1 MLDETRSLE
10 THAPAAADG
19 LVWHAYG
26 RGRQGHAHEQHKSQP
41 KLESS
46 HTPVLPQAA
55 PGPDNAND
63 TPPGHAVAKVLQ
75 KITKW
80 KDYTNY
86 GQPLGNSRVIP
97 MKTPLPLDLQ
107 RQHFPTPPSSSAV
120 LHKEAESEARVHTIG
135 KFVKE
140 QADLGRNV
148 GLVVDLS
155 NHSCLYEE
163 DLNRDCPLVKY
174 EHFFFVA
181 KEIPSRAICQRVNRC
196 ITAFVSANPQDY
208 VAIHCSYGWNRTGF
222 VCATYLAEELHYG
235 AAQALAAFA
244 LARAPGIRHEHFIS
258 EFLSRYG
265 DGGGDAV
272 GMTGVRSVVGQGTG
286 GEGGTVLLAAHIA
299 HIEGNNR
306 ETNNETLG
314 SGLGQEMLQ
323 ALQKASRREEG
334 GFADESR
341 RISLMR
347 SCCLS

>member
-19 LVWHAYG
+19 LMGQAYG
-26 RGRQGHAHEQHKSQP
+26 RGRYGHAHEQHKSHP
-41 KLESS
+41 KLEST
-46 HTPVLPQAA
+46 HTPVQPQAA
-55 PGPDNAND
+55 RGQDSVNDNPPDY
-63 TPPGHAVAKVLQ
+63 AVAKVLQ

-107 RQHFPTPPSSSAV
+107 RHHFPTSPSSSAV
-120 LHKEAESEARVHTIG
+120 LHKDAESEAHVHTIG

-155 NHSCLYEE
+155 NHSCLYED
-163 DLNRDCPLVKY
+163 DLSRDCPLVKY

-181 KEIPSRAICQRVNRC
+181 KEIPSHAICQRVNQC
-196 ITAFVSANPQDY
+196 ITAYVLANPQDY

-222 VCATYLAEELHYG
+222 VCATYLVEELHYG
-235 AAQALAAFA
+235 ASQALAAFTS
-244 LARAPGIRHEHFIS
+244 ARSPGIRHEHFIS
-258 EFLSRYG
+258 EFLSRYS
-265 DGGGDAV
+265 DRGGDAV
-272 GMTGVRSVVGQGTG
+272 GMTGERSVVGQETG
-286 GEGGTVLLAAHIA
+286 EEKGTVLLGAQT
-299 HIEGNNR
+299 EGNGR

-314 SGLGQEMLQ
+314 AVLGLEMLQ
-323 ALQKASRREEG
+323 ALQKASRRQGG
-334 GFADESR
+334 GFADEPR
-341 RISLMR
+341 RMSSMR